1 MIFKLKMKKAENLI
15 LYSKVVTNKVFFKLQ
30 G

>member
-15 LYSKVVTNKVFFKLQ
+15 LCLKVVTNKVFFKLQ